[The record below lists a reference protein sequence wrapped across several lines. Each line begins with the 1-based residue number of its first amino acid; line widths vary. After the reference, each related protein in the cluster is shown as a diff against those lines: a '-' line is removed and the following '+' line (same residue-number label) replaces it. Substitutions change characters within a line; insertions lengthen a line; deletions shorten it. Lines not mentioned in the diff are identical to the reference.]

1 MQDVTSPGQPPPG
14 ARESAVD
21 GDKAPAAGARSD
33 IDRQLKNLNSST
45 IMMVD
50 DEPTTL
56 EVLEMFLEGEGYEN
70 FISVTDSTQALRLLA
85 EERPD
90 VLLLDVVMPNVTGL
104 EILSAMRDDEALQLI
119 PVIILTSSTE
129 AETKLEGLKLGATD
143 FLSKPLDPKELALR
157 LRNTLAAKAYRDRLA
172 YYDGLTGLP
181 NRRLFVERL
190 ERTLR
195 RVKTQS
201 IECAVLHIEVDRL
214 KQINDTLGRSV
225 GDALLRAIVDRL
237 EMSVRPSDFIVTP
250 EALREINALSRI
262 GGGEFSVFLPGV
274 GPVDRAPSVARRVL
288 SNLTEPFHLD
298 GHDLFVTA
306 NIGIAIY
313 PNDGE
318 NIEDLLSNAHIA
330 MAHAKRGGQN
340 DYHFYSESLNVELQ
354 ERVSLENQLRGAL
367 DRGELLLHYQPK
379 LDLRTGRIIGAEA
392 LMRWQHPELG
402 LVPPFT
408 FIPIAEDIDLIG
420 SFGEWALITA
430 CRQVRAWH
438 DAGFSPIRVSVNVS
452 AKQFRR
458 GNLPETVR
466 NALEVGGV
474 EGKYLILELT
484 ESVIMDRPQETAE
497 MLRAIKEMG
506 VKISIDD
513 FGTGYSSLST
523 LKRFPIDELKIDRSF
538 VMGLPDAVD
547 SAAIV
552 TAIIGMAH
560 TLALTVVA
568 EGVEKTEQLEFLKER
583 GCEEYQGYFW
593 SKPVPATEW
602 PALFSRSDDQPD

>member
-1 MQDVTSPGQPPPG
+1 MQNVKSFGQPPPG

-21 GDKAPAAGARSD
+21 GDKAPAAGARSH

-56 EVLEMFLEGEGYEN
+56 EVLETFLEGEGYEN

-129 AETKLEGLKLGATD
+129 AETKLKGLELGATD
-143 FLSKPLDPKELALR
+143 FLNKPVDPSELALR

-190 ERTLR
+190 ERTLK

-201 IECAVLHIEVDRL
+201 IECAVLHIEIDRL

-225 GDALLRAIVDRL
+225 CDALLRAIVDRL
-237 EMSVRPSDFIVTP
+237 EMSVRPSDFVVPP
-250 EALREINALSRI
+250 EALREVNALSRI

-274 GPVDRAPSVARRVL
+274 GPIDRAPSVARRVL
-288 SNLTEPFHLD
+288 SNLIEPFQVE

-340 DYHFYSESLNVELQ
+340 DFYFYSESLNAELQ
-354 ERVSLENQLRGAL
+354 ERVSMENQLRGAL

-379 LDLRTGRIIGAEA
+379 VDLRTGRIIGAEA

-402 LVPPFT
+402 LVPPVK
-408 FIPIAEDIDLIG
+408 FIPIAEDVDLIE

-430 CRQVRAWH
+430 CRQVRAWQ
-438 DAGFSPIRVSVNVS
+438 DAGLSPIRVSVNVS
-452 AKQFRR
+452 SKQFRR

-466 NALEVGGV
+466 NALRESGV

-568 EGVEKTEQLEFLKER
+568 EGVEKKEQLEFLKER

-602 PALFSRSDDQPD
+602 PALFERDNQNS